1 MPKNTLSAKV
11 GDRTLERL
19 EDYADEEGISK
30 SEATDRMVKQGLD
43 VEESDMRLVPVR
55 ADGSG
60 TVEDVQKEVSRAQDE
75 ITTTQAEIQELK
87 SSIKTIGPALMIALG
102 WIGAEISV
110 GIPGGT
116 PVVVGSGLLVA
127 LLMLYSYSKT
137 ITDD

>member
-1 MPKNTLSAKV
+1 MSKNTLSAKV

-19 EDYADEEGISK
+19 EDYANEEGISK

-60 TVEDVQKEVSRAQDE
+60 AVEDVQEEVSKAKDE
-75 ITTTQAEIQELK
+75 ITTTQAEIKQLK
-87 SSIKTIGPALMIALG
+87 SSIKAIGPAIGLALI
-102 WIGAEISV
+102 WIGVQSSV

-116 PVVVGSGLLVA
+116 VPVAVSGFAVLLI
-127 LLMLYSYSKT
+127 MLYQYYEVMVNE
-137 ITDD
+137 

>member
-1 MPKNTLSAKV
+1 MPKDTLTAKV

-19 EDYADEEGISK
+19 EDYADREGISK

-60 TVEDVQKEVSRAQDE
+60 TVEDVQDEVSKAQSE
-75 ITTTQAEIQELK
+75 IKEISSEIKRLK
-87 SSIKTIGPALMIALG
+87 STSKSPSPVLAIAIL
-102 WIGAEISV
+102 WIGIQVSV

-116 PVVVGSGLLVA
+116 PAVIGSGIAVVA
-127 LLMLYSYSKT
+127 AMIYSYYEVMFS
-137 ITDD
+137 D